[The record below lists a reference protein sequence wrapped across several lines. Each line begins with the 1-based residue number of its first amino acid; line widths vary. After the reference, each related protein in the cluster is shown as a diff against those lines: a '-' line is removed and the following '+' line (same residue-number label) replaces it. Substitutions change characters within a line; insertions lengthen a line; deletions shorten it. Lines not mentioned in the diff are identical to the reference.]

1 MKRTGTLTVL
11 LYFIIIF
18 ITSSCTSVFPNDQ
31 LDYMWRLDKIYDIN
45 SKEEK
50 EIEHVWFCFARDLIE
65 ICDNTPHGPVG
76 VISDYGDSLKIDY
89 SMYTESTTYDT
100 TSLLKILREC
110 GISSLTTTFIIEKL
124 DSGKMILA
132 DKDFRLYLTRW

>member
-1 MKRTGTLTVL
+1 MKRTAILTVL
-11 LYFIIIF
+11 LYLMTMLIA
-18 ITSSCTSVFPNDQ
+18 SSCTSVFPNDK
-31 LDYMWRLDKIYDIN
+31 LDYMWRLDKIYDID

-65 ICDNTPHGPVG
+65 ICSNTPHGPVG
-76 VISDYGDSLKIDY
+76 VIYDYGDSLKIDY

-100 TSLLKILREC
+100 ESVLRILREC
-110 GISSLTTTFIIEKL
+110 GISSLTTTFVIERL

-132 DKDFRLYLTRW
+132 DKNFRLFLTRW